1 MTHDDRPWLLA
12 LDLESVLVPEIWP
25 AIAERYSIRA
35 LNRTTR
41 DESDYAALMRDRLAL
56 CARHGLRLPD
66 LLTVV
71 KSLTPLPGALE
82 LLQWVRA
89 RMPLVILSDTFYELA
104 SPLFHRLTYPLV
116 LAHNLIVDDHGR
128 ILNFRLRGEE
138 AKSDAVRAFQSLGF
152 RVLAVGDSFN
162 DLGMLGNADRGLL
175 ISPCSSMQERLETCQ
190 IVSSLYEIPAIISTE
205 CQSNIK
211 SDDTDPDRACSQN
224 F

>member
-41 DESDYAALMRDRLAL
+41 DESDYAALMRDRLAV

-66 LLTVV
+66 LLAVV
-71 KSLTPLPGALE
+71 RSLAPLPGALE

-89 RMPLVILSDTFYELA
+89 RIPFAILSDTFYELA
-104 SPLFHRLTYPLV
+104 SPLFHRLGCPLV

-128 ILNFRLRGEE
+128 ILDFRLRGEE
-138 AKSDAVRAFQSLGF
+138 AKGDAVRAFQSLGY

-162 DLGMLGNADRGLL
+162 DLCMLSTADRGLL
-175 ISPCSSMQERLETCQ
+175 ISPCFSMQERLKTCE
-190 IVSSLYEIPAIISTE
+190 IVSSHLEILTIISTE
-205 CQSNIK
+205 CQLTVKSIDIDSN
-211 SDDTDPDRACSQN
+211 
-224 F
+224 